1 MNSNSLQSLSLAN
14 SQDSFN
20 FRLEKYTRVMLR
32 VMYVVTQVMLRVRIF
47 CEVKREKE
55 RRKVFFYLFL
65 SGKDCL
71 AFFL

>member
-20 FRLEKYTRVMLR
+20 FRLEKYTRVILR

-55 RRKVFFYLFL
+55 RRKVFFL
-65 SGKDCL
+65 SLLKW
-71 AFFL
+71 